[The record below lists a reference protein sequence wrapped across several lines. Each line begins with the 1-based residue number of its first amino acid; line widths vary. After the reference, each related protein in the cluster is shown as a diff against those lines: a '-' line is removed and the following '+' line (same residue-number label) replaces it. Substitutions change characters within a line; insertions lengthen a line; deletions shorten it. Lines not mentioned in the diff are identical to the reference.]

1 MAIVRTGETE
11 FDKEMAKWDAPKR
24 LGGMNANG
32 YEDFPAMLYKARVKG
47 NGQPA
52 CMDIPPTR
60 MGFPGGLQGD
70 QQWDAAVQQADA
82 FTRACQRLV
91 RNGDERDAA
100 VRNGWCETP
109 AAALAAYEAEQ
120 QAIGLAAAEAN
131 YAATRMSEKA
141 QKERKQREAA
151 TDKHLPE

>member
-11 FDKEMAKWDAPKR
+11 YDKEMARWDAPKR
-24 LGGMNANG
+24 LGGMNTNG
-32 YEDFPAMLYKARVKG
+32 GEEFPMMLYKASVKG

-52 CMDIPPTR
+52 CMDLPPNR
-60 MGFPGGLQGD
+60 LVYPGGQQGD
-70 QQWDAAVQQADA
+70 QEWNSACQQADA
-82 FTRACQRLV
+82 FTRSCQRV
-91 RNGDERDAA
+91 VGNGDERDAA
-100 VRNGWCETP
+100 VRNGWRSSPKDAIE
-109 AAALAAYEAEQ
+109 AYEAEQ

-141 QKERKQREAA
+141 QKERAKREAL